1 MEPRAGTSTQDAV
14 GPYLRA
20 VRRRWRFVTLVT
32 LLTAAIATITAL
44 RAGSTYAT
52 SASVLVTPLP
62 QADPTFVGTGAVVDS
77 GDPARTVQTAA
88 ALINSPEAAG
98 VTASALGDGWTAQR
112 VQRAVSVTP
121 LGQSDVLSVTAQ
133 GSNPKQAVELAN
145 DFTTAAVAAR
155 ARIVQRN
162 IANELAALEARG
174 AVLPSRGNAAQLS
187 DLAGRI
193 GELRAAQASGGDPTL
208 AVSQRAQP
216 PDAPT
221 GAPHWL
227 VLLLSLFGGFALGS
241 IGALVLEFFSRP
253 VRDVDELT
261 SLFPVPV
268 LGSIPTVKHRGSRA
282 LSPWLFPPRAFEPVR
297 MVRVQLELSCT
308 VPTPVIMVTSAG
320 AADGKT
326 TVVGALAA
334 AFSESGQKVIVI
346 DLDLRKPSLAR
357 TLGVEIPSE
366 VTTRNGECE
375 PPLGDLISVPRLD
388 NVSLLTLPVANMSS
402 IDEIMLRLPLLVA
415 QARHLAGCVILD
427 TAPVG
432 EVSEALRIAPMCDT
446 VLFVARPRHTDRRR
460 LILAHDLL
468 TRAGVRTA
476 GIVVVGKSMANNYG
490 AYYGDGYRE
499 ANRSDGREERM
510 SFPDRVMSSQPGR
523 RVQ

>member
-1 MEPRAGTSTQDAV
+1 MEPRAGTTTQDAV

-32 LLTAAIATITAL
+32 LLTAAVATVTAL

-88 ALINSPEAAG
+88 ALINSPEAAS
-98 VTASALGDGWTAQR
+98 VTASALGGGWTAQR

-121 LGQSDVLSVTAQ
+121 LGQSDVLSVAAQ

-174 AVLPSRGNAAQLS
+174 AVLPARGNAAQLS

-216 PDAPT
+216 PDAPS

-261 SLFPVPV
+261 SLFRFRFWARFPRSSTGETEHCRHGCFLREPSNRS
-268 LGSIPTVKHRGSRA
+268 GWSECSWSCPAPFRHPSSWSRA
-282 LSPWLFPPRAFEPVR
+282 LGRRTARRPWLAHWPRRSPRAVR
-297 MVRVQLELSCT
+297 
-308 VPTPVIMVTSAG
+308 
-320 AADGKT
+320 K
-326 TVVGALAA
+326 
-334 AFSESGQKVIVI
+334 
-346 DLDLRKPSLAR
+346 
-357 TLGVEIPSE
+357 
-366 VTTRNGECE
+366 
-375 PPLGDLISVPRLD
+375 
-388 NVSLLTLPVANMSS
+388 
-402 IDEIMLRLPLLVA
+402 
-415 QARHLAGCVILD
+415 
-427 TAPVG
+427 
-432 EVSEALRIAPMCDT
+432 
-446 VLFVARPRHTDRRR
+446 
-460 LILAHDLL
+460 
-468 TRAGVRTA
+468 
-476 GIVVVGKSMANNYG
+476 
-490 AYYGDGYRE
+490 
-499 ANRSDGREERM
+499 
-510 SFPDRVMSSQPGR
+510 
-523 RVQ
+523 